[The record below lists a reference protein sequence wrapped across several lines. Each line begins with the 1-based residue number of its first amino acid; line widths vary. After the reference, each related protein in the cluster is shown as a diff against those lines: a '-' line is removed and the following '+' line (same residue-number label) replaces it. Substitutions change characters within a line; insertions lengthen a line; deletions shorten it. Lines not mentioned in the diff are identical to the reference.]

1 MLNDRI
7 RIRKPSKMTLSID
20 KTKTHKLKSS
30 VNIKDMT
37 ASINRNSTP
46 ALNQGFEQT

>member
-7 RIRKPSKMTLSID
+7 RIRKPSKMNMSLPVTE
-20 KTKTHKLKSS
+20 TKKLKSS

-37 ASINRNSTP
+37 INLNRNTSP
-46 ALNQGFEQT
+46 GLNDEYNQT